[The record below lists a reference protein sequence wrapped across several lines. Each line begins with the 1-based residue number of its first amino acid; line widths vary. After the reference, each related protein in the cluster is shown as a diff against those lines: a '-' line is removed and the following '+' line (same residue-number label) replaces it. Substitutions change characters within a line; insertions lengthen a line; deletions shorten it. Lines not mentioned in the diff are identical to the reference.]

1 MIALA
6 MRENAFAAPIV
17 KLQGERGQVVVETGP
32 YRIVR
37 HPMYAGAIPLMVGM
51 ALWLGSCAGAL
62 LAAVPISIIMLRV
75 LTEERLLRR
84 ELPGYRDYARKV
96 RWRMVPLVW

>member
-1 MIALA
+1 
-6 MRENAFAAPIV
+6 
-17 KLQGERGQVVVETGP
+17 
-32 YRIVR
+32 
-37 HPMYAGAIPLMVGM
+37 
-51 ALWLGSCAGAL
+51 
-62 LAAVPISIIMLRV
+62 MLRV